1 MAYTLPELHVKQ
13 SADTL
18 CDVKALVPVDVLA
31 YMLEWKKKKGRDTC
45 RDTRS
50 DVQVNA
56 LLKTLADSLAVVK
69 GKKFSDALGPVQA
82 ALLANKLAAT
92 LE

>member
-1 MAYTLPELHVKQ
+1 MYTIAYTLAELHVKQ

-18 CDVKALVPVDVLA
+18 CDLKALASVDVLA
-31 YMLEWKKKKGRDTC
+31 YMLAWKKGRDTC

-56 LLKTLADSLAVVK
+56 LLKTLAERLAVVK
-69 GKKFSDALGPVQA
+69 GKKFSDALGHVQA
-82 ALLANKLAAT
+82 A
-92 LE
+92 

>member
-1 MAYTLPELHVKQ
+1 MYTMAYTLGELHVKQ

-18 CDVKALVPVDVLA
+18 CDLKALAPVDVLA
-31 YMLEWKKKKGRDTC
+31 YMLAWKKGRDTC

-56 LLKTLADSLAVVK
+56 LLKTLAERLAVIK
-69 GKKFSDALGPVQA
+69 AKIFSDALGHVEA
-82 ALLANKLAAT
+82 A
-92 LE
+92 